1 MRRALLIYNPSA
13 GRFPARR
20 LVKRAIGVLKRAG
33 WEISMTTSKS
43 GRSLYPLA
51 AEAARSGC
59 EAVFVAGGD
68 GSVGAV
74 ASALIGSET
83 ALGVLPAG
91 TSNVWAHDMGL
102 ETPAWSRWQALEHAA
117 TRLAQGQIR
126 EVDVGICNGRPFLL
140 WTGIGLDGQMT
151 GSLEPLGRF
160 GKSMAVPQYVTR
172 GVWNVRDWESI
183 PLRVEAL
190 GRCWEDDYLVVIASN
205 ICSYAGGIFCLT
217 PDAKVDDG
225 LIDFWLIGGNSLRDA
240 IVRVYQVLRGK
251 HLDEPRVVHFQAA
264 EATIEG
270 EGLLPMQCDGEPGKI
285 RPPLNF
291 SVQSRAL
298 RVLVPHDE
306 IPRLFSQA

>member
-1 MRRALLIYNPSA
+1 MRRALLIYNPAA
-13 GRFPARR
+13 GRFPARI
-20 LVKRAIGVLKRAG
+20 LVKRAIGVLEDAG
-33 WEISMTTSKS
+33 WDVSMVTSRS
-43 GRSLYPLA
+43 GRSLHPLA
-51 AEAARSGC
+51 IKAARSGC

-74 ASALIGSET
+74 ASALIGTET
-83 ALGVLPAG
+83 ALGVLPTG

-102 ETPAWSRWQALEHAA
+102 QSLTWARWQALERAA
-117 TRLAQGQIR
+117 SRLAHGQIR
-126 EVDVGICNGRPFLL
+126 LADVGLCNGRPFLM

-151 GSLEPLGRF
+151 GSLEPLGRIAKTF
-160 GKSMAVPQYVTR
+160 AVPQYFTR
-172 GVWNVRDWESI
+172 GVWSVRDWESM

-205 ICSYAGGIFCLT
+205 ICSYAGGLLCLT

-225 LIDFWLIGGNSLRDA
+225 LIDFWLVGGKSLRDA
-240 IVRVYQVLRGK
+240 VLRVYQVLRGK
-251 HLDEPRVVHFQAA
+251 HLEEPRVVHFQAA

-285 RPPLNF
+285 KPPLNF
-291 SVQSRAL
+291 SVEPRAL

-306 IPRLFSQA
+306 VPRLFSQA